1 MIYLT
6 KCYSHYISW
15 ITQLTNLPTHAL
27 EVYGWSP
34 LSLRPPA
41 LRFRLL
47 GGNLCA
53 ALVEVPFWTV
63 RLKQWEPGTPRDLN
77 MAISCVHFPWFRKMI
92 IYMMDPWWIINHEW
106 SPPGVGWTLSH
117 AAHFVICFQE
127 NANLFKRNVFKK
139 QPLYRHP
146 KSFSGQQLGC
156 YSSQQLQN
164 TFWDVFGD
172 LLDSI
177 RWLRTVGIWSTISK
191 NLVFHQTLS
200 WKML

>member
-1 MIYLT
+1 MIFHSNLLVYQRVLILDIDCFLESPRIKHSPFLLPGKPGHSHVLSVNVSLLANIKLVIEWTIKMDYTYLYIISLHFSPKKELHFFRLFFLQVIYLT

-15 ITQLTNLPTHAL
+15 ITQFTNLPTHAL

-92 IYMMDPWWIINHEW
+92 P
-106 SPPGVGWTLSH
+106 
-117 AAHFVICFQE
+117 
-127 NANLFKRNVFKK
+127 
-139 QPLYRHP
+139 
-146 KSFSGQQLGC
+146 SGM
-156 YSSQQLQN
+156 
-164 TFWDVFGD
+164 
-172 LLDSI
+172 
-177 RWLRTVGIWSTISK
+177 SK
-191 NLVFHQTLS
+191 
-200 WKML
+200 